1 MTLWTLQKID
11 LIIVDVTIIF
21 FNYVLFTC
29 CVLKLWIGRTGY
41 HDETQTKLTLI
52 YSSTSPARQ
61 RVAALARTRAARR
74 LGTTRW
80 VLELATAENLC
91 VVLLGGE

>member
-1 MTLWTLQKID
+1 MIHD
-11 LIIVDVTIIF
+11 IVDFAKNILDYSCCDNNF
-21 FNYVLFTC
+21 RKYVLFVITMRRR
-29 CVLKLWIGRTGY
+29 LNL
-41 HDETQTKLTLI
+41 H
-52 YSSTSPARQ
+52 YSIRVPATQ

-91 VVLLGGE
+91 VVFLGGE